1 MNKSYLVPAPL
12 DYEADNQDENIG
24 PNIQI
29 YLDLIALILVAFFLF
44 LAVFLNLANISTVA
58 GKNKSI
64 IELLMAA
71 KMSAGSPMN
80 VIWADSHQIWRLWGA

>member
-1 MNKSYLVPAPL
+1 MYLNKSCLVPAPL
-12 DYEADNQDENIG
+12 DYEADNQDENIV

-64 IELLMAA
+64 IGLLL
-71 KMSAGSPMN
+71 KNQCWLPNQRNLRGLSPN
-80 VIWADSHQIWRLWGA
+80 GAD

>member
-1 MNKSYLVPAPL
+1 MPAPL
-12 DYEADNQDENIG
+12 DYEADNQDENIV
-24 PNIQI
+24 PNLQI

-58 GKNKSI
+58 GKHKSI
-64 IELLMAA
+64 IGLLMAA

-80 VIWADSHQIWRLWGA
+80 VIWAESQQTWCLM

>member
-1 MNKSYLVPAPL
+1 MNNFYLVPAPL
-12 DYEADNQDENIG
+12 DYEADNQDENIV

-64 IELLMAA
+64 IGLLL
-71 KMSAGSPMN
+71 KNQSWLPNQRNLCGLSPN
-80 VIWADSHQIWRLWGA
+80 GAN

>member
-1 MNKSYLVPAPL
+1 VPAPL

-58 GKNKSI
+58 GKNKSTI
-64 IELLMAA
+64 GLLLLILL
-71 KMSAGSPMN
+71 SP
-80 VIWADSHQIWRLWGA
+80 LL

>member
-1 MNKSYLVPAPL
+1 MPAPL

-24 PNIQI
+24 PNLQI

-64 IELLMAA
+64 IGLLL
-71 KMSAGSPMN
+71 KNQCWLPNQRNLRGLSPN
-80 VIWADSHQIWRLWGA
+80 GAD